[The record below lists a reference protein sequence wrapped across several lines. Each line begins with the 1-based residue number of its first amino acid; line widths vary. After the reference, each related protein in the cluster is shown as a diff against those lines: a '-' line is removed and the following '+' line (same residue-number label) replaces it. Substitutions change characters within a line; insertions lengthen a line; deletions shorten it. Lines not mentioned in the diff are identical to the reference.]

1 MWRINVLGALFA
13 LVGIMVWL
21 SACHRLWLVW
31 RLRRG
36 VRTTATVVEHVAD
49 PNESSPT
56 PVIQFLDQRGNPRTF
71 TPATSSWTRAHGM
84 LPIGAKVEV
93 SFLPK
98 DPKQVRLLSDTV
110 ELNADKS
117 LDGRVRRFLTY
128 TLASPP
134 FPGMS
139 LERQENR
146 LRRKFRNRGIRTIGT
161 VVSTKP
167 SESKHRYHAPKL
179 RFANQQGEMVTFVDR
194 TVQSSVNGKQYG
206 LPAIGE
212 HVPIVYL
219 PESPQT
225 AIMTGAMRTFNDL
238 AGRFALGLVAIGS
251 GLVVILAAPE

>member
-13 LVGIMVWL
+13 LVGIVVWL
-21 SACHRLWLVW
+21 SAFHRLWLVW

-49 PNESSPT
+49 SNESSPT

-71 TPATSSWTRAHGM
+71 TPASSSARAHGA

-110 ELNADKS
+110 DLNADKS
-117 LDGRVRRFLTY
+117 LDGRSRRFLTY
-128 TLASPP
+128 TLVSPP

-139 LERQENR
+139 LKRQESR

-179 RFANQQGEMVTFVDR
+179 RFANQQGEMVTFVAR

-238 AGRFALGLVAIGS
+238 ASRFVVGLVAIAS
-251 GLVVILAAPE
+251 GLVVILTAPE